1 MKTLLAVAVLTTLG
15 FAQHDISHHD
25 HCTDVKQH
33 GAEAM
38 GFDQDKTT
46 HHFVLTNDG
55 GYVQVTANDAK
66 DDASIAHIRH
76 HLQAQEKKFA
86 AGDFAAPEHTH
97 SQVPPGVPTMQ
108 KLKTSIHYRYQSIE
122 RGARLH
128 FSSKDAKALAAIHD
142 FLRFQISD
150 HQTGDSTAI
159 QAPK

>member
-1 MKTLLAVAVLTTLG
+1 M
-15 FAQHDISHHD
+15 SHHD
-25 HCTDVKQH
+25 HAAGVKQH

-46 HHFVLTNDG
+46 HHFVLTRDG
-55 GYVQVTANDAK
+55 GYVQVTANDAH
-66 DDASIAHIRH
+66 DDAGIAHIRH
-76 HLQAQEKKFA
+76 HLQEQEKKFA

-108 KLKTSIHYRYQSIE
+108 RLKGQIKYNVEPID

-128 FSSKDAKALAAIHD
+128 IASRNSKAVAAIHD

-159 QAPK
+159 R